1 MLLYLALNSF
11 HQIFSIIQFNPEVRL
26 LLLDAEGG
34 LILSSDNPF
43 NFHTEI
49 SSLLTIF

>member
-11 HQIFSIIQFNPEVRL
+11 HQIFSIIQFNPEVR